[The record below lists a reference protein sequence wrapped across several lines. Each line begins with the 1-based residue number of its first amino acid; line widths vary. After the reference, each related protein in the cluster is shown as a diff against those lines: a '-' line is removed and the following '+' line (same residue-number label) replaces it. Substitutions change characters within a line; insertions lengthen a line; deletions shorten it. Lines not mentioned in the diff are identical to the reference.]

1 MQKILNEGKTKRIK
15 EYEDNTDFAVLES
28 KDDITAGDGAKH
40 AVMDQKAQW
49 ATQTTCNVF
58 RLLKVCGVPVAFHE
72 QLDKTRFVAQ
82 YCQMIP
88 YEVVVRREAHGSFLK
103 RNPHLQKGTVFPHL
117 ICEFFLK
124 TANKTWEDTT
134 IPEDDPFMQRTAD
147 SAQLFLPKKPLWEQE
162 PFLTLDEYPLKD
174 DQTRFEQMET
184 IAKQTFLIL
193 EKAWQQVGK
202 KLVDFKVEFGF
213 DAKGNLL
220 LADVIDN
227 DSWRVLDDNQYL
239 DKQLYRDG
247 ANLDEVA
254 SKYFKVA
261 ELTKQFMLPK
271 QRIILWRASE
281 RDDIA
286 AFEKELAPF
295 LSDDLKLKVVTK
307 SLHKEPTASCNIL
320 NKLVAETPNSVI
332 IAFVG
337 RSNGAGPTLSAN
349 TSVPVI
355 TVPNGWKNFE
365 QDVWSSLRTPSLT
378 PVMTVLEPSNAVL
391 AALQILGMNNPRV
404 YTQLRA
410 EHEKR
415 LVNYVSLD
423 TTLFERHSG

>member
-1 MQKILNEGKTKRIK
+1 MQKILNEGKTKQIK
-15 EYEDNTDFAVLES
+15 QFPEDENLAILES

-40 AVMDQKAQW
+40 DVMDKKAQW
-49 ATQTTCNVF
+49 STQTTCNVF
-58 RLLKVCGVPVAFHE
+58 RLLQACGMPVAFRE
-72 QLDKTRFVAQ
+72 QLDKTRFVAE

-88 YEVVVRREAHGSFLK
+88 YEVIVRREAHGSFLK

-117 ICEFFLK
+117 VCEFFLK
-124 TANKTWEDTT
+124 TANKNWDGTT
-134 IPEDDPFMQRTAD
+134 IPEDDPFMQRTAEN
-147 SAQLFLPKKPLWEQE
+147 AQLFLPKKPLWEQE
-162 PFLTLDEYPLKD
+162 AFLTLDEYPLKD
-174 DQTRFEQMET
+174 DQTRFEQMEN

-213 DAKGNLL
+213 DAKGTLL

-247 ANLDEVA
+247 GNLDEVA
-254 SKYFKVA
+254 AKYFKVA
-261 ELTKQFMLPK
+261 ELTKQFMLPR

-281 RDDIA
+281 RDDIET
-286 AFEKELAPF
+286 FEKQINPF
-295 LSDDLKLKVVTK
+295 LSDDLQMEVVTK
-307 SLHKEPTASCNIL
+307 SLHKEPAASYTIL
-320 NKLVAETPNSVI
+320 NKLIAETPNSVI

-337 RSNGAGPTLSAN
+337 RSNGAGPTISAN

-391 AALQILGMNNPRV
+391 AAMQILGINNPRV
-404 YTQLRA
+404 YAQLRA
-410 EHEKR
+410 DHEKR
-415 LVNYVSLD
+415 LVNCVEL
-423 TTLFERHSG
+423 